1 MLCNTRVIVSL
12 FSATLFAST
21 IAAPATAA
29 LVGSYTVGSGSN
41 ASFLQFEFTNTNTYL
56 YEVRY
61 DGALFGDD
69 LLTVV
74 AAAQP
79 TFFAYEVTSYSF
91 GDALTGV
98 TIGAD
103 HDAGFGT
110 PPDYLD
116 YWHYW
121 TRETTSA
128 SWTESWVGFADRAV
142 SDGSWDGW
150 VFNSAGAPRAVPAP
164 GVSAIIAVAA
174 FGRRRRR

>member
-1 MLCNTRVIVSL
+1 MKCLANSL
-12 FSATLFAST
+12 VTALIA
-21 IAAPATAA
+21 IAASPASAE
-29 LVGSYTVGSGSN
+29 LQGSYIVGTGSS
-41 ASFLQFEFTNTNTYL
+41 ASHLQFDFTNSHSYL

-61 DGALFGDD
+61 DGSLFGDD
-69 LLTVV
+69 LLTIV

-79 TFFAYEVTSYSF
+79 DFFAFEVTHYSF

-103 HDAGFGT
+103 TDSGFGT

-121 TRETTSA
+121 TRETSDA
-128 SWTESWVGFADRAV
+128 VWTESWTGFAERSV

-150 VFNSAGAPRAVPAP
+150 VFNSTGAPSAVPAP
-164 GVSAIIAVAA
+164 SAFALLLIAA
-174 FGRRRRR
+174 RRRRSRA